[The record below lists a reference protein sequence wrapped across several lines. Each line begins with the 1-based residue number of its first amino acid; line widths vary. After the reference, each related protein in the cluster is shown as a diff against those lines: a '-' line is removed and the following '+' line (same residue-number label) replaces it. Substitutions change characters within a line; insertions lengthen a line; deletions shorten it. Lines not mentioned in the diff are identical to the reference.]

1 MSKMKK
7 ALFTFFVGVG
17 ISFGFAGSAS
27 ALIPCEACIAWY
39 EECQNGDQNSCTLF
53 HKPIYRCAWCI
64 V

>member
-27 ALIPCEACIAWY
+27 ALIPCDACIAWY
-39 EECQNGDQNSCTLF
+39 EECQNGDQNSCALF
-53 HKPIYRCAWCI
+53 NKPLYRCSWCMI
-64 V
+64 